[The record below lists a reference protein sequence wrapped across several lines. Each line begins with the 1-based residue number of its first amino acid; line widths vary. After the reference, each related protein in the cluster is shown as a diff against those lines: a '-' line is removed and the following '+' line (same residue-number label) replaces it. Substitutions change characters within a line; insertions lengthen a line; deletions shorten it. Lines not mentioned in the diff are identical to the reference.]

1 MNNILIEGDSTLN
14 ELISNNYT
22 IKGKVI
28 INLDKFKYNKIIF
41 NLEDNA
47 HIIINKKYNEKEIDE
62 EITINLNGINSKVDF
77 YFSTKVYND
86 QKYILNVNH
95 LNKYTTSNIINHGVV
110 MNDSKLYFEVNSSV
124 KKGNIKSKLNQE
136 NKIIVMSKNN
146 STIKPNL
153 FIDEFDVDAIHAATI
168 GKFNKEDIFYLMTK
182 GISEENAN
190 LLLIDGFLEGIFR
203 R

>member
-77 YFSTKVYND
+77 YFSTKVYNN
-86 QKYILNVNH
+86 QKYILNINH

>member
-47 HIIINKKYNEKEIDE
+47 HVIINKKYNEKEIDE